1 MLCPEERSSGGITSS
16 GGPGFWPLCPFI
28 SPAMTAPGWW
38 CIIKME
44 CGSALPIAAAAM
56 CSPSWRCIWAP
67 VCLEMQARAAAE
79 GYQRKGPLVFHG
91 RLCLVPVKFREQKR
105 KNNGTLG
112 YINAQAVARIFQ
124 NDDGSS
130 VLYFQDNAISLI
142 ALQRKATV
150 QRHVQQGL
158 SLLAGYGE
166 QVAPEQM
173 QAVGAVYPWE
183 QGFGQTVKHGV
194 MDSQ

>member
-1 MLCPEERSSGGITSS
+1 MMSRGTQQRGHYKQWWAGLLAIVPFYQPSNDRTGVVVYYQNGVRECIADCSCRHVLTQLAVYLGTS
-16 GGPGFWPLCPFI
+16 
-28 SPAMTAPGWW
+28 
-38 CIIKME
+38 
-44 CGSALPIAAAAM
+44 LPQ
-56 CSPSWRCIWAP
+56 
-67 VCLEMQARAAAE
+67 MQARAAAE

-130 VLYFQDNAISLI
+130 VLYFQDNSISLI

-183 QGFGQTVKHGV
+183 QGFGQTIKHGV
-194 MDSQ
+194 MDGQ